1 MQGVRTFFLEAS
13 RVVFV
18 FLLLVIAFSY
28 GMFQGGF
35 VSWFVFFSVCPFL
48 IYSFILFFVPE
59 RVEFVERRFTPT
71 RIEAY
76 DNLVVTVKM
85 KRRTMFPFVYMML
98 EEKVPVSSQPQKN
111 VGNLRTIQLVGFR
124 KDFEWHYELKNVLRG
139 EYRFEHLEVTFY
151 DFFGWVRQQMVV
163 HSERVIVVY
172 PKVRNIK
179 NVFAPMSLDGSVPS
193 MPFSIVKDTEV
204 ATSIRDYQ
212 SGDRMSWIH
221 WKSFAKSQT
230 LRTKEFEHPQSSEFA
245 VMIDRSGTWHFDEL
259 VEITASL
266 LQMMVKK
273 QRVVSLL
280 SCGEQRRCFSNIEGH
295 RELEQVLHHLALV
308 DANSTYSCEPFIR
321 QERML
326 NQAGLV
332 LFVTSH
338 LTEEK
343 LFALSQYTKK
353 CLCIVVSDDSV
364 QFAKFQHTIQ
374 NVQLLH
380 VSPQNFSSIFEE
392 GVKL

>member
-18 FLLLVIAFSY
+18 FLLLAITFSY

-48 IYSFILFFVPE
+48 VYSFILFFVPE
-59 RVEFVERRFTPT
+59 RVEFVERRFQPT
-71 RIEAY
+71 RIEAGG
-76 DNLVVTVKM
+76 NLTVIVKM

-98 EEKVPVSSQPQKN
+98 EEKIPTRSKQHN
-111 VGNLRTIQLVGFR
+111 NIGNLRTIQLVGFR
-124 KDFEWHYELKNVLRG
+124 KEFEWHYELKNVLRG
-139 EYRFEHLEVTFY
+139 EYHFEHLEVTFY

-163 HSERVIVVY
+163 NSEQVVVVY
-172 PKVRNIK
+172 PKVRDIK
-179 NVFAPMSLDGSVPS
+179 NGFVPMSLDGGMPS

-204 ATSIRDYQ
+204 VTGIRDYQ
-212 SGDRMSWIH
+212 AGDRMSWIH

-230 LRTKEFEHPQSSEFA
+230 LRTKEFENRQSNEF
-245 VMIDRSGTWHFDEL
+245 VVVLDRSVTWHFDEL

-273 QRVVSLL
+273 QRTVSLL
-280 SCGEQRRCFSNIEGH
+280 SYGEQRRYFSNIEGH
-295 RELEQVLHHLALV
+295 RELEKVLHHLAII
-308 DANSTYSCEPFIR
+308 DANSTYSCEPFMR
-321 QERML
+321 QERTL
-326 NQAGLV
+326 SQAGIV

-343 LFALSQYTKK
+343 LFTLSHCTKK
-353 CLCIVVSDDSV
+353 CLCIVMSDHPV
-364 QFAKFQHTIQ
+364 QFAKFQKTIQ

-380 VSPQNFSSIFEE
+380 VSPQNFSSMFEE
-392 GVKL
+392 GWKL